1 MPANWFE
8 TAIIVF
14 IMLGMGVAIWKGG
27 MANPEGT
34 GALGRKFDSDI
45 DALRK
50 EMKRIEKAAATSKD
64 IERLET
70 AIADVK
76 AEVSELGTSA
86 ASREATLDHV
96 KQQVDR
102 LYDFIVNRG
111 MSK

>member
-14 IMLGMGVAIWKGG
+14 IMIGLGVAIWKGG
-27 MANPEGT
+27 AANPEGT
-34 GALGRKFDSDI
+34 RSLGRKVDRDL
-45 DALRK
+45 DGLRA
-50 EMKRIEKAAATSKD
+50 ELKRIEKASASRKD
-64 IERLET
+64 IERVEA

-76 AEVSELGTSA
+76 AEVNDMATSA